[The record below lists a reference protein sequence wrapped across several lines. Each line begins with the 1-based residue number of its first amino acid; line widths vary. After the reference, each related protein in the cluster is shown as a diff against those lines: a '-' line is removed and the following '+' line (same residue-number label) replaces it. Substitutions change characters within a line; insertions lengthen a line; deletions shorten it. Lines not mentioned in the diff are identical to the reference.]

1 MQTSKRNGNHT
12 QPLNQITLL
21 LIKGGALTPRRSAF
35 PKDVQNPRK
44 KSNRGLSRIEEVP
57 NTPRLGG
64 NDVEKGNS
72 KLSSFEMSE
81 PPKAKAKWG
90 KKATR
95 P

>member
-1 MQTSKRNGNHT
+1 MRKSARK
-12 QPLNQITLL
+12 IA
-21 LIKGGALTPRRSAF
+21 IALTPRRSAF
-35 PKDVQNPRK
+35 PKDVQNPRR
-44 KSNRGLSRIEEVP
+44 KSTRGLSRIEEVP
-57 NTPRLGG
+57 NTPRVGSR
-64 NDVEKGNS
+64 DIEKGNS